1 MFLRTGCVPRNMA
14 INPPVSA
21 VTPLADGSAVLA
33 GHQIGKRRAVRLA
46 GYGRRWATR
55 RAQGGMQVTKRVVLV
70 LGLVLTVRA
79 AFAEDPLDR
88 RLQAIARRGTDCGR
102 IGEGGSPRATVLACV
117 TKHFTSNRP
126 FHARVDGF
134 TEDSHGGLGLVL
146 EDAGGNRGGAFFVVC
161 FDSIGCGAEKA
172 ADPYCGTVVRQCDRP
187 QLIPEGERL
196 KVICKNQYTF

>member
-1 MFLRTGCVPRNMA
+1 
-14 INPPVSA
+14 
-21 VTPLADGSAVLA
+21 
-33 GHQIGKRRAVRLA
+33 
-46 GYGRRWATR
+46 
-55 RAQGGMQVTKRVVLV
+55 MQVTKRVVLV

-146 EDAGGNRGGAFFVVC
+146 EDAGGNRGGAFFVVG